1 MKAIVRSIKKELN
14 HENYVAA
21 ISCLVL
27 SITIWFILRVL
38 EAGQ

>member
-1 MKAIVRSIKKELN
+1 MKAIVKSIKKEFN
-14 HENYVAA
+14 HENSLAA
-21 ISCLVL
+21 ISCVVL